1 MTGRHS
7 LLYDFLK
14 VTDDVLDRRSRA
26 LARLL
31 TAKGRKTSQGD
42 ALMLIIRLERYVV
55 QHARDEAPDIKAELE
70 RASCL
75 NDDTLTQALLDAS
88 EWPLTRL
95 EDVREALA
103 APSVDVL
110 EKCPGGWRV
119 VGVAERYAGFATKR
133 RESRGRATAS
143 RLAKEHG
150 WKAVEGGG
158 WTNPTTSETVETWRE
173 LLALLEGKQ

>member
-1 MTGRHS
+1 MTGRRQ

-14 VTDDVLDRRSRA
+14 VTDDVMDRRSRA

-31 TAKGRKTSQGD
+31 TAKGRKTTHGD
-42 ALMLIIRLERYVV
+42 ALMLILRLERYVV
-55 QHARDEAPDIKAELE
+55 QHARDEASDIKAELE

-75 NDDTLTQALLDAS
+75 DEETLTQALLDAS
-88 EWPLTRL
+88 EWPLKGIG
-95 EDVREALA
+95 DVRDALA
-103 APSVDVL
+103 SSSVDVL
-110 EKCPGGWRV
+110 EPCQGGWRV

-150 WKAVEGGG
+150 WKAAEGGG
-158 WTNPTTSETVETWRE
+158 WMNPADGQAVDSWRD
-173 LLALLEGKQ
+173 LLALLEAKP